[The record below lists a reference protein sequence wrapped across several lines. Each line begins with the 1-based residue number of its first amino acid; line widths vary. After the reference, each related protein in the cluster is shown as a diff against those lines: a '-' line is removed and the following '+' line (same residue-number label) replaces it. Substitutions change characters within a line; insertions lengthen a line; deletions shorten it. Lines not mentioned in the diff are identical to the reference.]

1 MGKKIYRPSTFNIK
15 AGEVKM
21 NDYQL
26 IPSYLQ
32 SSTLKI
38 IEYIAGIKNDKN
50 FSKGKIEDDLAS
62 AQDQLVKAYLSLNFI
77 SECRSLK
84 YFINEFEKS
93 VIEET
98 LNITNWHQR
107 QASKILGIKPTSL
120 NEKIKKFKLNQK
132 THEIR

>member
-1 MGKKIYRPSTFNIK
+1 MGKKIYWPIAFTFK

-21 NDYQL
+21 NEYQI
-26 IPSYLQ
+26 IPSYLHN
-32 SSTLKI
+32 STLKI

-50 FSKGKIEDDLAS
+50 FSKGKIESDLEA
-62 AQDQLVKAYLSLNFI
+62 AQDQLVKAYLSLNFV

-84 YFINEFEKS
+84 FFINEFEKC

-107 QASKILGIKPTSL
+107 HASNILGIKPTSL

-132 THEIR
+132 KHKLK